1 MSVFK
6 HHRFPWVLGLMLAF
20 APVAQAQEAVAAA
33 PDAEALF
40 TSPDPKLNANKQV
53 AYRIFRDLL
62 EANQWDKAGDYLTE
76 RYIQHNPNAASGRQ
90 SVIDFFTKVL
100 KRQPT
105 PIQDKLKSPVVFVQ
119 AEGDLVTVATV
130 RTEKDPKDPS
140 KTYTTT
146 WYDTWRIV
154 DGKADEHWDS
164 AVKM

>member
-1 MSVFK
+1 MKTLFSAFVIASSLIGT
-6 HHRFPWVLGLMLAF
+6 LGATSAF
-20 APVAQAQEAVAAA
+20 AQEAVVAA
-33 PDAEALF
+33 PDVDALF
-40 TSPDPKLNANKQV
+40 TSSDPQLHANKQV
-53 AYRIFRDLL
+53 AYGIFRDLL
-62 EANQWDKAGDYLTE
+62 EANHWDKAGDYLTE

-90 SVIDFFTKVL
+90 GVIDFFTKVL

>member
-1 MSVFK
+1 MSAFK
-6 HHRFPWVLGLMLAF
+6 HHRFAWGLGLMLAF
-20 APVAQAQEAVAAA
+20 APVAQAQEAVVAA

-76 RYIQHNPNAASGRQ
+76 RCIQHNPNAASGRQ

-100 KRQPT
+100 KRQPI

-146 WYDTWRIV
+146 WFDTWRIV